1 MVRRIV
7 LLAALGLFSTG
18 CTVARLEP
26 PQLQVIEVG
35 LVGANILKQDLRL
48 RLRVQN
54 PNDVELP
61 VRGISYEV
69 QLSGET
75 FASGESER
83 DFVVP
88 ALGETEFNLDV
99 TTNAAAA
106 VLRLLGDRSDRNPE
120 YRLLGRV
127 HLARGLLRSIPFEHR
142 GELKLR

>member
-1 MVRRIV
+1 MQRRT
-7 LLAALGLFSTG
+7 LLFAPVALCLGG
-18 CTVARLEP
+18 CAVARLQP
-26 PQLQVIEVG
+26 PHLQVLEVG
-35 LVGANILKQDLRL
+35 LVGASLLRQDLRL
-48 RLRVQN
+48 RMRVQN

-88 ALGETEFNLDV
+88 PLGETDFSLDV
-99 TTNAAAA
+99 SANAAAA
-106 VLRLLGDRSDRNPE
+106 LLRLLGERSSSAE
-120 YRLLGRV
+120 YRLSGRV